1 MYKYIP
7 KYKLL
12 IILATIVFLL
22 PGCWSS
28 KEIEDLSIYAGIAID
43 AARPTELEQKF
54 VEKGSKSYQKKD
66 EITLTVQVVPVKA
79 FGSKTKTDSGNARQF
94 NNVTISGN
102 SVLELMRQYSIWR
115 DRPVIGH
122 HLKVIVISNDALK
135 KYKVGELTDFILRD
149 NDIRPSAL
157 LFLSEGDAK
166 ETLLTNNPGEVPAF
180 KLQDMTRNTFRTNK
194 ILKGFT
200 LTQLDEHANSKQSYI
215 LQNIVSANDH
225 IEFSGA
231 GIIKGDTGY
240 WIGNLT
246 QDEVATINLINGNT
260 KGGLIKAY
268 NKRGKQIVYE
278 IKNFKSKMR
287 CTVKGNDISYHVELK
302 SDGRLIENWDDK
314 ENFSEIQNQE
324 KAEKIF
330 EEHLLKMIQSVMK
343 KTQKVYQADVIGFQ
357 KCLSIRNP
365 KMWKKVKDRW
375 DEVYANIPVD
385 FDVKLTI
392 TDFGAS
398 TE

>member
-1 MYKYIP
+1 MV
-7 KYKLL
+7 LL
-12 IILATIVFLL
+12 LT
-22 PGCWSS
+22 GCWSS

-43 AARPTELEQKF
+43 AGRATEQEQKI
-54 VEKGSKSYQKKD
+54 VEKGSKEYQKKD

-94 NNVTISGN
+94 NNVSLTGN
-102 SVLELMRQYSIWR
+102 SIIELMRQYSVWR

-122 HLKVIVISNDALK
+122 HLKVIVMSNDVLK
-135 KYKVGELTDFILRD
+135 KYEISQLTDFILRD

-166 ETLLTNNPGEVPAF
+166 DALITNNPGEVPAF
-180 KLQDMTRNTFRTNK
+180 KIQDMTRNTFRTNK
-194 ILKGFT
+194 ILERFN
-200 LTQLDEHANSKQSYI
+200 LTNLDKHANSKQSFM
-215 LQNIVSANDH
+215 LQNIISTEGH

-231 GIIKGDTGY
+231 GIIKGSTGH

-268 NKRGKQIVYE
+268 NERGKQIVYE
-278 IKNFKSKMR
+278 IKDLKSKMK
-287 CTVKGNDISYHVELK
+287 CTIKGDDISYHVDIK

-314 ENFSEIQNQE
+314 ENFSEIKNQE
-324 KAEKIF
+324 NAEKFF
-330 EEHLLKMIQSVMK
+330 EEQILKMIESVMK
-343 KTQKVYQADVIGFQ
+343 KTQKVYRTDVIGFQ
-357 KCLSIRNP
+357 ECISIRNP

-375 DEVYANIPVD
+375 DEVYADIPVK

>member
-1 MYKYIP
+1 MYKY
-7 KYKLL
+7 KCRLL
-12 IILATIVFLL
+12 VLLTTIVFLL
-22 PGCWSS
+22 TGCWSS
-28 KEIEDLSIYAGIAID
+28 KEIEDLSIYAGVAID
-43 AARPTELEQKF
+43 AGTATEQEQKI
-54 VEKGSKSYQKKD
+54 VEKGSKEYAKKD
-66 EITLTVQVVPVKA
+66 EISLTVQVVPVKA

-94 NNVTISGN
+94 NNVTLSGN
-102 SVLELMRQYSIWR
+102 SVLDIMRQYSVWR

-135 KYKVGELTDFILRD
+135 KYEIGQLTDFILRD

-157 LFLSEGDAK
+157 LFLSEGDAR

-180 KLQDMTRNTFRTNK
+180 KIQDMTRNRFRTNK
-194 ILKGFT
+194 ILEGFN
-200 LTQLDEHANSKQSYI
+200 LTELDAHSNSKQSFM
-215 LQNIVSANDH
+215 LQNIIATEGH

-231 GIIKGDTGY
+231 GIIKGDTGH

-246 QDEVATINLINGNT
+246 QDEVATINMINGKT
-260 KGGLIKAY
+260 KGGIIKAY
-268 NKRGKQIVYE
+268 NERGKQIVYE
-278 IKNFKSKMR
+278 IKDFKSKMK
-287 CTVKGNDISYHVELK
+287 CTIKGDDISYHVEIK

-314 ENFSEIQNQE
+314 ENFSEINYQE

-330 EEHLLKMIQSVMK
+330 EERVMKMIESVMK

-357 KCLSIRNP
+357 ECISIRNP

-375 DEVYANIPVD
+375 DEVYADIPVK

>member
-1 MYKYIP
+1 MCKYTCRLFV
-7 KYKLL
+7 LL
-12 IILATIVFLL
+12 TTIIFLL
-22 PGCWSS
+22 TGCWSS
-28 KEIEDLSIYAGIAID
+28 KEIEDLSIYAGVAID
-43 AARPTELEQKF
+43 AGIPTEQEQKI
-54 VEKGSKSYQKKD
+54 VEKGSKEYQKKD
-66 EITLTVQVVPVKA
+66 EVTLTVQVVPVKA
-79 FGSKTKTDSGNARQF
+79 FGSKTKTDSGNERQF
-94 NNVTISGN
+94 NNVSLTGN
-102 SVLELMRQYSIWR
+102 SVLEIMRQYSVWR

-122 HLKVIVISNDALK
+122 HLKVIVISSEALK
-135 KYKVGELTDFILRD
+135 KYKISQLTDFILRD

-157 LFLSEGDAK
+157 LFVSEGDAK
-166 ETLLTNNPGEVPAF
+166 ETLITNNPGEVPAF
-180 KLQDMTRNTFRTNK
+180 KIQDMTRNTFRTNK

-200 LTQLDEHANSKQSYI
+200 LTQLDAQSNSKQSFM
-215 LQNIVSANDH
+215 LQNIISTEGH

-231 GIIKGDTGY
+231 GIIKGDTGH

-268 NKRGKQIVYE
+268 NEGGKQLVYE

-287 CTVKGNDISYHVELK
+287 CTVKGNDISYHVDMK

-314 ENFSEIQNQE
+314 ENFSEIVNQE

-330 EEHLLKMIQSVMK
+330 EEHLLKMIHSVMK
-343 KTQKVYQADVIGFQ
+343 KTQKVYKTDVIGFQ
-357 KCLSIRNP
+357 QCLSIRNP
-365 KMWKKVKDRW
+365 KIWKKVKERW
-375 DEVYANIPVD
+375 DEVYENIPVN

>member
-1 MYKYIP
+1 MYKYTR
-7 KYKLL
+7 KLVLLL
-12 IILATIVFLL
+12 IIMVLL
-22 PGCWSS
+22 LTGCWSS

-43 AARPTELEQKF
+43 AGRATEQEQKI
-54 VEKGSKSYQKKD
+54 VEKGSKEYQKKD

-94 NNVTISGN
+94 NNVSLTGN
-102 SVLELMRQYSIWR
+102 SIIELMRQYSVWR

-122 HLKVIVISNDALK
+122 HLKVIVMSNDVLK
-135 KYKVGELTDFILRD
+135 KYEISQLTDFILRD

-166 ETLLTNNPGEVPAF
+166 DALITNNPGEVPAF
-180 KLQDMTRNTFRTNK
+180 KIQDMTRNTFRTNK
-194 ILKGFT
+194 ILERFN
-200 LTQLDEHANSKQSYI
+200 LTNLDKHANSKQSFM
-215 LQNIVSANDH
+215 LQNIISTEGH

-231 GIIKGDTGY
+231 GIIKGSTGH

-268 NKRGKQIVYE
+268 NERGKQIVYE
-278 IKNFKSKMR
+278 IKDLKSKMK
-287 CTVKGNDISYHVELK
+287 CTIKGDDISYHVDIK

-314 ENFSEIQNQE
+314 ENFSEIKNQE
-324 KAEKIF
+324 NAEKFF
-330 EEHLLKMIQSVMK
+330 EEQILKMIESVMK
-343 KTQKVYQADVIGFQ
+343 KTQKVYRTDVIGFQ
-357 KCLSIRNP
+357 ECISIRNP

-375 DEVYANIPVD
+375 DEVYADIPVK